1 MKLLIPF
8 ALCCALAIGLV
19 VWRVAAS
26 GVVTPAPTPTA
37 PTVPHP
43 DLPDLESL
51 AQPPLPAETAPPPAL
66 VAEDRPDEPEVTLAE
81 PATELT
87 EPVATLPLAPPNAT
101 LPPPPPEPAV
111 RWAGERSAVTA
122 LNQLAV
128 AREVLARDPDHPQ
141 ALRDELTALRTLQRW
156 AEAADTLAR
165 LRTLEPNR
173 PDYARQH
180 AEMLLRLGC
189 LSSTVAPLD
198 EYLALKPDDVEAW
211 TWLAGVRQ
219 ALGHLGEAERCWTR
233 VLTLRPDDAHAAT
246 QRGHVRLD
254 RHDWAPAADD
264 FRRASQLDPQ
274 SVAPALGRTTALFQ
288 LGRPD
293 EAMQCLLEI
302 HKAHPRNV
310 LVMNRLAE
318 LNWRIHREHPAG
330 RGTNLAA
337 TIAWCRESLKLDP
350 DQPPIQALLDTATQE
365 HPP

>member
-26 GVVTPAPTPTA
+26 GVVTSAPAPTA
-37 PTVPHP
+37 PTPPPP
-43 DLPDLESL
+43 DLPDVESL
-51 AQPPLPAETAPPPAL
+51 AQPPLPTETAAPAPI
-66 VAEDRPDEPEVTLAE
+66 VAEDLPDEPEGTLAE

-87 EPVATLPLAPPNAT
+87 EPAAALPLAPPDAT
-101 LPPPPPEPAV
+101 LPPPAPEPAV
-111 RWAGERSAVTA
+111 RWAGERSAATA
-122 LNQLAV
+122 LNQLAA
-128 AREVLARDPDHPQ
+128 AREVLALDPDHPQ

-246 QRGHVRLD
+246 QRGHVRLEL
-254 RHDWAPAADD
+254 HDWAPAADD

-274 SVAPALGRTTALFQ
+274 SVAPALGRATALFQ

-318 LNWRIHREHPAG
+318 LNWRIYREHPAG
-330 RGTNLAA
+330 RRANLAA

-350 DQPPIQALLDTATQE
+350 DQPPIQTLLETATQE
-365 HPP
+365 HAP